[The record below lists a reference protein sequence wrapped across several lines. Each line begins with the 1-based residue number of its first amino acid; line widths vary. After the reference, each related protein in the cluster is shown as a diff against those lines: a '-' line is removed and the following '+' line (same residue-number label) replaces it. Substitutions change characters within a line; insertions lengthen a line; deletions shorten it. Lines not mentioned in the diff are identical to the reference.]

1 VAHFRD
7 DSLWRVR
14 SIVDLLLAQSREA
27 LCGDRRSSLDINV
40 MLQLQP
46 DYSLKRMA
54 EGRLQ

>member
-1 VAHFRD
+1 MAHFRD

-14 SIVDLLLAQSREA
+14 SIVDLLLTQSREA